1 MVTSVLLAFADGHKE
16 FIDDA
21 HVHGCR
27 DGQLLIATGVPG
39 AGMDAEVIRTV
50 PVADLSSPRRT
61 SSTTHPSP
69 TPTVAR
75 AGTLGG
81 RRHLT
86 RFRGASLALFAP
98 QPPRPR
104 NDYLLLRRARS
115 RRM

>member
-50 PVADLSSPRRT
+50 PVADLSFAET
-61 SSTTHPSP
+61 DELDD
-69 TPTVAR
+69 TPEFDAD
-75 AGTLGG
+75 G
-81 RRHLT
+81 RSGWHI
-86 RFRGASLALFAP
+86 GWP
-98 QPPRPR
+98 
-104 NDYLLLRRARS
+104 
-115 RRM
+115 